1 MSGSEI
7 TSYNNLRIGGLASGL
22 DTDSIVENLMKA
34 EKLKVFRIEQE
45 KTYAE
50 WKMEAYRE
58 VTNLLTEFSSEQFN
72 LVDSEKNILST
83 SGFKEAVC
91 DAEQGAAVIMA
102 NGDAFNGDY
111 TLNEI
116 VRLAKAATVESASE
130 VAGDIT
136 GTTDLSAG
144 VISLSGKSLN
154 IRLDDYQKTIT
165 FNTDYASLA
174 ELETSLQTV
183 LDDSFGAGRITVS
196 NVDGKFINL
205 ESNNSTLQVI
215 EDLNGTDAL
224 ETLGI
229 KSGAMNIVNTGGT
242 LEEVFGETGDVS
254 FSINGTDFTF
264 TKEDSVDSIM
274 KEINY
279 SDAGVRMV
287 YNSLSDTF
295 TLTATQT
302 GAGSSIEITN
312 TSGNVFGASSYL
324 NITDSEVKNGQDA
337 LFYLNN
343 DAKDNPIYRSSNVFT
358 IDGVTY
364 SLKETSTEEINFTV
378 KDNVDAAFDKVKS
391 FIDKYNSVLDTINN
405 KINEKRDY
413 SYAPLSDEQKES
425 MTDDEIEKWESA
437 GKKGVL
443 KSDSI
448 VYNIL
453 IDMRNAFVEKIE
465 GSELSF
471 FNIGVS
477 TTSFTDA
484 GMITIDEDKLKAVM
498 EENLDQV
505 MDMFTRT
512 SEIKYSRDLDAEDA
526 RTRYG
531 EIGFARRINDVIKKN
546 ITAVRNDAG
555 LKGLL
560 LEKAGIEG
568 DTTEFTSSLYKDI
581 EAIED
586 RIDKATLSMNETE
599 DRYWDEFT
607 TLETTIQRLNEQS
620 NWLMSQL

>member
-1 MSGSEI
+1 MSEPEI

-22 DTDSIVENLMKA
+22 DTDSIVEKLMKA
-34 EKLKVFRIEQE
+34 EKMKVFRIEQE
-45 KTYAE
+45 RTYAE

-72 LVDSEKNILST
+72 LVDSDKNILST
-83 SGFKEAVC
+83 SGFKEADC
-91 DAEQGAAVIMA
+91 ASEQDAAALIA
-102 NGDAFNGDY
+102 NGDAVNGDY

-130 VAGDIT
+130 VTGDIT
-136 GTTDLSAG
+136 GTTDLSTGA
-144 VISLSGKSLN
+144 ISLNGKSFN

-174 ELETSLQTV
+174 ELETSLQSV
-183 LDDSFGAGRITVS
+183 LDDSFGTGRITVS
-196 NVDGKFINL
+196 DIDGKFISL

-224 ETLGI
+224 ETMGI
-229 KSGAMNIVNTGGT
+229 KSGSMNIVNTGGT

-254 FSINGTDFTF
+254 FAINGVDFNF
-264 TKEDSVDSIM
+264 TKEDSIDSIM

-279 SDAGVRMV
+279 SDAGVRMA

-295 TLTATQT
+295 TLTATKT
-302 GAGSSIEITN
+302 GAGSSIEIAN

-324 NITDSEVKNGQDA
+324 DITASEVKNGQDA

-343 DAKDNPIYRSSNVFT
+343 NVKDNPIYRSSNVFT

-364 SLKETSTEEINFTV
+364 SLKETSTEEIDFTV

-391 FIDKYNSVLDTINN
+391 FIDKYNSVLDTINR

-413 SYAPLSDEQKES
+413 SYAPLSDEQKEG
-425 MTDDEIEKWESA
+425 MTDDEIEKWQMA

-453 IDMRNAFVEKIE
+453 IDMRNAFVEEIE

-484 GMITIDEDKLKAVM
+484 GKITIDEDKLKAVM
-498 EENLDQV
+498 EENPDQV

-512 SEIKYSRDLDAEDA
+512 SEIKYSRNLSAEDA
-526 RTRYG
+526 RTRY
-531 EIGFARRINDVIKKN
+531 EQSGFARRINDVLKKN

-568 DTTEFTSSLYKDI
+568 DTTEFTSSLFKNI

-586 RIDKATLSMNETE
+586 RIDKATISMNETE